1 MVGRLYII
9 NKTGKDFKKGLV
21 KDINVF
27 LRKRKTVTIQ
37 KKNILSIEKNF
48 GKLYRRMFRKKLK
61 TFYKEKTDWYF
72 VFILVTSCK
81 NDFFSL
87 VNSFGFFSFVKIF

>member
-1 MVGRLYII
+1 
-9 NKTGKDFKKGLV
+9 
-21 KDINVF
+21 
-27 LRKRKTVTIQ
+27 
-37 KKNILSIEKNF
+37 
-48 GKLYRRMFRKKLK
+48 MFRKKLK

-72 VFILVTSCK
+72 VFILVASCK